1 MKTTSPKFAISDGN
15 LAFEHTI
22 AFVAMRYESN
32 PYVRIGRDFNVFS
45 EALDS
50 MNANKRIIRCIG
62 IFSQK
67 TLESFMQSL
76 ANRQNMLNT
85 LQCLHAKKVALELF
99 LCDCESFLS
108 PALLGLQVYCQL
120 FCFKGGNTTTTI

>member
-62 IFSQK
+62 IFSQR
-67 TLESFMQSL
+67 TFESFMQSL

-108 PALLGLQVYCQL
+108 PALLGLQAYCQL
-120 FCFKGGNTTTTI
+120 FCFKGGDTTTTI